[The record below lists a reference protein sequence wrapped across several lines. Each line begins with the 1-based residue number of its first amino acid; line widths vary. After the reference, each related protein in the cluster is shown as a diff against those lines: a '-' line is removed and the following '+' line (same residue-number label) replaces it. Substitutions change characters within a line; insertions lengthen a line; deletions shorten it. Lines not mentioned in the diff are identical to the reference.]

1 MAPQVKL
8 ELLVLQNGA
17 PSRIV
22 GVRVAARIRPPVV
35 VQVQV
40 AGWVSDHEPN
50 IQILA
55 ETKLLRDILGC
66 AQLRRLQVGGE
77 SIPVQGL
84 TASRVT
90 HQQNFLQL
98 RILGRV
104 VGQIHQKLV
113 DDRKAGDHGSVSGS
127 YIRVAAGHPAA
138 PRLAAVPPHIARYG
152 LIDRVVP
159 LQDDQQRLLERVLF
173 LRQHEILAGTKVIDG
188 VAHSAV
194 EDENHEFGAAGFLLL
209 DVCRAVIGHGRTT
222 SECEATDPIDCDD
235 AFDVGAKPAGGF
247 RRGLRVALAL
257 VGVAELLLI
266 VFVLVVVVENG
277 QALLFAAQAHA
288 FHQLSVPRL
297 RQVRAVDQR
306 HHKTF

>member
-113 DDRKAGDHGSVSGS
+113 DDRKAGDHGSGF